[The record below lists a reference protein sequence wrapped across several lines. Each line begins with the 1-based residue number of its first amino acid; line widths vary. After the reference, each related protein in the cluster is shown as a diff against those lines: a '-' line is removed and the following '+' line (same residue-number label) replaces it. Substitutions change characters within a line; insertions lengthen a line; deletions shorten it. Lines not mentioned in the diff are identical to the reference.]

1 VSKRSSQKI
10 APMNANMNQKDLG
23 ILKALIEAGAVNPV
37 IDRRYAFSEI
47 PEAMAYLETRHARGK
62 VVIIV
67 E

>member
-1 VSKRSSQKI
+1 
-10 APMNANMNQKDLG
+10 MNANMNQKDLG
-23 ILKALIEAGAVNPV
+23 ILKGLIEAGAVNPV